1 MSSDM
6 IRTMLGLAGFLGD
19 ACLQLEEKP
28 QTAVVSR
35 PAADKMYIRFFRNN
49 FMLFFRFKGF

>member
-1 MSSDM
+1 M
-6 IRTMLGLAGFLGD
+6 IRMMLGLVGFLGD

-28 QTAVVSR
+28 QTAMVSR